1 VTGLVGAGLKAPMEL
16 THNMA
21 RGFHNLPKMYGD
33 EVRPVEK
40 VTDVQSGL
48 VAAGKVGPP
57 TVSLILI
64 TTSVSG

>member
-48 VAAGKVGPP
+48 VAAGKVSPP
-57 TVSLILI
+57 LFYFILMI
-64 TTSVSG
+64 TSVSG